1 MALNSLTRFEL
12 IGYYEDYKKDIE
24 KLDAEINIIINALKE
39 QKINFIDRLKLKSK
53 LAEDRKLIN
62 NIMLFMKEIETEASN
77 RKFSLTN
84 DINVK

>member
-1 MALNSLTRFEL
+1 MALNNLTRFEL

-24 KLDAEINIIINALKE
+24 RLDAEINIIINVLKE
-39 QKINFIDRLKLKSK
+39 QRINFIDRLKLKSK

>member
-24 KLDAEINIIINALKE
+24 RLDAEINIIINALKE

>member
-24 KLDAEINIIINALKE
+24 RLDAEINIIINVLKE
-39 QKINFIDRLKLKSK
+39 QRINFIDRLKLKSK